1 MLIDF
6 IKKITA
12 VIFII
17 LLSPAILATYVIVKT
32 TSRGPFIFKQRRM
45 GKDKKPFFLYKVRTM
60 VDGAEKLK
68 KRLASLNETDGPV
81 FKIRNDPRYTKVG
94 KFLSHSGL
102 DELPQLMN
110 IIKGEMDYVG
120 PRPLPLPEAKKV
132 PKKYHS
138 RFTVLPGMT
147 SPWIVEGAH
156 KMSFTEWM
164 DLDVRYSKSKSFIKD
179 IMIFA
184 KTTYVIMGLVKNKI
198 FDHEE
203 QPYIKNRRLKL

>member
-17 LLSPAILATYVIVKT
+17 LLSPAILVMYVAVKT
-32 TSRGPFIFKQRRM
+32 TSKGPFIFRQRRM
-45 GKDKKPFFLYKVRTM
+45 GKDRKPFFLYKIRTM
-60 VDGAEKLK
+60 VNGAERLK
-68 KRLASLNETDGPV
+68 KGLIRFNETDGPV
-81 FKIRNDPRYTKVG
+81 FKIRNDPRYTRVG

-102 DELPQLMN
+102 DELPQLIN

-120 PRPLPLPEAKKV
+120 PRPLPLSEAKRV
-132 PKKYHS
+132 PKKYHF

-147 SPWIVEGAH
+147 SPWIIEGAH
-156 KMSFTEWM
+156 KMSFKEWM
-164 DLDVRYSKSKSFIKD
+164 SLDVEYSKNKSFIKD
-179 IMIFA
+179 LIIFA

-203 QPYIKNRRLKL
+203 QPYIKNRRS